1 MFEKGPEDL
10 FIVGCWGFFD
20 VLFWFFCTKREDD
33 ANRERGRESL
43 TSPSGVAERDSSIFR
58 SFSTEYLK

>member
-1 MFEKGPEDL
+1 MFEKGSENL
-10 FIVGCWGFFD
+10 FIVGFFGFFY
-20 VLFWFFCTKREDD
+20 VFFCFFCTKREED
-33 ANRERGRESL
+33 ANRERSRESL